1 MARNVGRAVLLL
13 AFAAGCVHWTPTAP
27 GDVLVMREGLMPECA
42 YDAVGPP
49 VEVTTTSP
57 ESFPTAE
64 QLLPSTT
71 QAIKE
76 ATRKRGAQIALVLSH
91 VRGEAYEKATAQPI
105 RCRRDPKPVY

>member
-1 MARNVGRAVLLL
+1 VTRSVGRALLL
-13 AFAAGCVHWTPTAP
+13 LGLAAGCVHWTPTAP
-27 GDVLVMREGLMPECA
+27 GDVLVMREGLLPECA

-57 ESFPTAE
+57 ESFPAPE

-76 ATRKRGAQIALVLSH
+76 ATKKRGAQIALVLSH

-105 RCRRDPKPVY
+105 RCRHEPKPVY